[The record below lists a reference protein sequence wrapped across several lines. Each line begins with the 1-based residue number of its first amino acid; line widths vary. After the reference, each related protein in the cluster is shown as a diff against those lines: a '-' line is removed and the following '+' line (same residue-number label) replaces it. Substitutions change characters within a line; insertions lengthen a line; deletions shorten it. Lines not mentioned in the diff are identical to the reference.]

1 MASDIYRTES
11 QEILKLEKIL
21 VQKFNKKTMK
31 NHITKI
37 VTFAIL
43 ITTLISCKVSKDIET
58 PKDAFP
64 ENFRNASVSSDTTSI
79 ADVEWKN
86 FFTEKDIIKLI
97 DSAVARNNDLQI
109 AEKNIEI
116 AQYRFTQSKWGNVP
130 QVNLFVNASTSNPS
144 DNSFTG
150 LNLNQAIGA
159 KHIDDYSA
167 GASLS
172 WEADIWGKIR
182 NQKKGAYAGYLQ
194 SEEVKKALQ
203 TNIVANVSRG
213 YYNLL
218 MLDAQLDI
226 ARQNLRLNDST
237 TNIIKLKY
245 DAGQVTTLAIQQSE
259 AQKLNSA
266 QLIPLLEQ
274 NIAIQENALSV
285 LTGSF
290 PDSKERTIRLSSI
303 EVKNNNA
310 IGIPSSLVSRRP
322 DVKSAELALKVANAN
337 VGITKADLY
346 PTLRITAQ
354 GGVNSFETSN
364 WFNIPASLF
373 GTVAGGL
380 TQPLLNNKKL
390 KTQYNISV
398 AEREKAV
405 LAFRQ
410 SVLVAVSEVSDT
422 LVKVEKLQQQETFL
436 KEKVK
441 TLQQAIKNANLL
453 FKNGMAEYLEVLTAQ
468 ANLLQS
474 ELELADIKRQQLTAN
489 TDLYRALGG
498 GWK

>member
-1 MASDIYRTES
+1 MI
-11 QEILKLEKIL
+11 
-21 VQKFNKKTMK
+21 
-31 NHITKI
+31 
-37 VTFAIL
+37 AIL
-43 ITTLISCKVSKDIET
+43 ITTIISCKVSKDSET

-64 ENFRNASVSSDTTSI
+64 ENFRNASVSKDTTSI

-86 FFTEKDIIKLI
+86 FFTEKDIIELI

-109 AEKNIEI
+109 ATKNIEI

-130 QVNLFVNASTSNPS
+130 QVNLNVSASTSNPS

-150 LNLNQAIGA
+150 KNLGQALGQN
-159 KHIDDYSA
+159 HIDDYSA
-167 GASLS
+167 GATLS

-182 NQKKGAYAGYLQ
+182 NQKKGAFAGYLQ

-203 TNIVANVSRG
+203 TTIVANVSKG

-218 MLDAQLDI
+218 MLDAQLEI
-226 ARQNLRLNDST
+226 AKQNYKLNDST

-259 AQKLNSA
+259 AQKLVSA
-266 QLIPLLEQ
+266 QLIPQLEQ

-290 PDSKERTIRLSSI
+290 PNSKTRTTRLSVL

-310 IGIPSSLVSRRP
+310 VGIPSSLVSRRP

-346 PTLRITAQ
+346 PSLKITAQ

-380 TQPLLNNKKL
+380 TQPLLNNKKVR
-390 KTQYNISV
+390 TQYNIAV

-405 LAFRQ
+405 LSFRQ
-410 SVLVAVSEVSDT
+410 SVLVAVSEVSDA
-422 LVKVEKLQQQETFL
+422 LVKVEKLQQQESFL
-436 KEKVK
+436 KERVK

-453 FKNGMAEYLEVLTAQ
+453 FKNGMAEYLEVLSAQ
-468 ANLLQS
+468 SNLLQS
-474 ELELADIKRQQLTAN
+474 ELELADIKRQQLSAN
-489 TDLYRALGG
+489 TELYRALGG
-498 GWK
+498 GWR

>member
-1 MASDIYRTES
+1 M
-11 QEILKLEKIL
+11 
-21 VQKFNKKTMK
+21 
-31 NHITKI
+31 
-37 VTFAIL
+37 
-43 ITTLISCKVSKDIET
+43 
-58 PKDAFP
+58 
-64 ENFRNASVSSDTTSI
+64 
-79 ADVEWKN
+79 
-86 FFTEKDIIKLI
+86 
-97 DSAVARNNDLQI
+97 
-109 AEKNIEI
+109 
-116 AQYRFTQSKWGNVP
+116 
-130 QVNLFVNASTSNPS
+130 
-144 DNSFTG
+144 
-150 LNLNQAIGA
+150 NLNQALGQ

-167 GASLS
+167 GVSLS

-203 TNIVANVSRG
+203 TNIVANVSKG

-218 MLDAQLDI
+218 MLDAQLNI
-226 ARQNLRLNDST
+226 ARQNLKLNDST
-237 TNIIKLKY
+237 TNIIKLKF
-245 DAGQVTTLAIQQSE
+245 DAGQVTSLGIQQSE
-259 AQKLNSA
+259 AQKLSSE

-290 PDSKERTIRLSSI
+290 PNSKTRSTSLTAIAI
-303 EVKNNNA
+303 KNNNA

-346 PTLRITAQ
+346 PALRITAQ

-380 TQPLLNNKKL
+380 TQPLLNNKRVR
-390 KTQYNISV
+390 TQYNIAV

-405 LAFRQ
+405 LNFRQ
-410 SVLVAVSEVSDT
+410 SVLIAVSEVSDA
-422 LVKVEKLQQQETFL
+422 LVKVEKLQQQEAFL
-436 KEKVK
+436 QQRVK

-453 FKNGMAEYLEVLTAQ
+453 FKNGMAEYLEVLSAQ

-474 ELELADIKRQQLTAN
+474 ELELANIKREQLSAN

>member
-1 MASDIYRTES
+1 M
-11 QEILKLEKIL
+11 
-21 VQKFNKKTMK
+21 KKY
-31 NHITKI
+31 ITKI

-43 ITTLISCKVSKDIET
+43 ITTLISCKISKDIET
-58 PKDAFP
+58 PKDALP
-64 ENFRNASVSSDTTSI
+64 DNFRNASVSSDTISI
-79 ADVEWKN
+79 GDLEWKN
-86 FFTEKDIIKLI
+86 FFTEQDIIKLI
-97 DSAVARNNDLQI
+97 DSAVTRNNDLQI
-109 AEKNIEI
+109 AQKNIEI

-130 QVNLFVNASTSNPS
+130 QVNLSVTASSSNPS

-182 NQKKGAYAGYLQ
+182 NQKKGAFASYLQ

-203 TNIVANVSRG
+203 TTIVANVSKG

-218 MLDAQLDI
+218 MLDAQLAI
-226 ARQNLRLNDST
+226 AKKNVQLNDST

-245 DAGQVTTLAIQQSE
+245 DAGQVTSLAIQQSE
-259 AQKLNSA
+259 AQKLNAS
-266 QLIPLLEQ
+266 QLIPLIEQ

-290 PDSKERTIRLSSI
+290 PSAKERNTLLTTIAI
-303 EVKNNNA
+303 KNNTA

-322 DVKSAELALKVANAN
+322 DVKSTELALKAANAN

-354 GGVNSFETSN
+354 GGLNSFETSN

-380 TQPLLNNKKL
+380 TQPLLNNKRVR
-390 KTQYNISV
+390 TQYNIAV

-410 SVLVAVSEVSDT
+410 QVLVAVSEVADAM
-422 LVKVEKLQQQETFL
+422 VKVEKLQQQEAFL
-436 KEKVK
+436 QQRVK

-453 FKNGMAEYLEVLTAQ
+453 FKNGMAEYLEVITAQ
-468 ANLLQS
+468 SNLLQS
-474 ELELADIKRQQLTAN
+474 ELELADIKRQQLSAN

-498 GWK
+498 GWR

>member
-1 MASDIYRTES
+1 
-11 QEILKLEKIL
+11 
-21 VQKFNKKTMK
+21 MK
-31 NHITKI
+31 NYITKI
-37 VTFAIL
+37 VMIAIL
-43 ITTLISCKVSKDIET
+43 ITTIISCKISKDIET

-64 ENFRNASVSSDTTSI
+64 ENFRSASVSNDTTSI
-79 ADVEWKN
+79 ADLEWKN
-86 FFTEKDIIKLI
+86 FYTEKDIIQLI
-97 DSAVARNNDLQI
+97 DSAVSRNNDLQI
-109 AEKNIEI
+109 AIKNIEI

-130 QVNLFVNASTSNPS
+130 QVNLNVTASTSNPS

-150 LNLNQAIGA
+150 KNLSQALGQN
-159 KHIDDYSA
+159 HIDDYSA

-203 TNIVANVSRG
+203 TNIVANVSKG

-218 MLDAQLDI
+218 MLDAQLEI
-226 ARQNLRLNDST
+226 AKQNFKLNDST
-237 TNIIKLKY
+237 TTIIKLKY

-259 AQKLNSA
+259 AQKLVAA
-266 QLIPLLEQ
+266 QLIPQLEQ

-290 PDSKERTIRLSSI
+290 PNSKTRTIRLSSL

-310 IGIPSSLVSRRP
+310 IGIPSSLVARRP

-346 PTLRITAQ
+346 PALRITAQ

-380 TQPLLNNKKL
+380 TQPLFNNKKV
-390 KTQYNISV
+390 KTQYNIAV
-398 AEREKAV
+398 VEREKAV
-405 LAFRQ
+405 LVFRQ
-410 SVLVAVSEVSDT
+410 SVLVAVSEVSDA
-422 LVKVEKLQQQETFL
+422 LVKVEKLQQQESFL
-436 KEKVK
+436 KERVK

-453 FKNGMAEYLEVLTAQ
+453 FKNGMAEYLEVLSAQ

-474 ELELADIKRQQLTAN
+474 ELELANIKREQLSAN
-489 TDLYRALGG
+489 TELYRALGG
-498 GWK
+498 GWR

>member
-1 MASDIYRTES
+1 MI
-11 QEILKLEKIL
+11 
-21 VQKFNKKTMK
+21 
-31 NHITKI
+31 
-37 VTFAIL
+37 AIL
-43 ITTLISCKVSKDIET
+43 ITTIISCKVSKDIET

-64 ENFRNASVSSDTTSI
+64 ENFRNASVSKDTTSI

-86 FFTEKDIIKLI
+86 FFTEKDIIELI

-109 AEKNIEI
+109 ATKNIEI

-130 QVNLFVNASTSNPS
+130 QVNLNVSASTSNPS

-150 LNLNQAIGA
+150 KNLGQALGQN
-159 KHIDDYSA
+159 HIDDYSA
-167 GASLS
+167 GATLS

-182 NQKKGAYAGYLQ
+182 NQKKGAFAGYLQ

-203 TNIVANVSRG
+203 TTIVANVSKG

-218 MLDAQLDI
+218 MLDAQLEI
-226 ARQNLRLNDST
+226 AKQNYKLNDST

-259 AQKLNSA
+259 AQKLVSA
-266 QLIPLLEQ
+266 QLIPQLEQ

-290 PDSKERTIRLSSI
+290 PNSKTRTTRLSVL

-346 PTLRITAQ
+346 PSLKITAQ

-380 TQPLLNNKKL
+380 TQPLLNNKKVR
-390 KTQYNISV
+390 TQYNIAV

-405 LAFRQ
+405 LSFRQ
-410 SVLVAVSEVSDT
+410 SVLVAVSEVSDA
-422 LVKVEKLQQQETFL
+422 LVKVEKLQQQESFL
-436 KEKVK
+436 KERVK

-453 FKNGMAEYLEVLTAQ
+453 FKNGMAEYLEVLSAQ
-468 ANLLQS
+468 SNLLQS
-474 ELELADIKRQQLTAN
+474 ELELADIKRQQLSAN
-489 TDLYRALGG
+489 TELYRALGG
-498 GWK
+498 GWR

>member
-1 MASDIYRTES
+1 MVL
-11 QEILKLEKIL
+11 IL
-21 VQKFNKKTMK
+21 M
-31 NHITKI
+31 IT
-37 VTFAIL
+37 F
-43 ITTLISCKVSKDIET
+43 ISCKVSKDIET

-64 ENFRNASVSSDTTSI
+64 ENFRNASTSSDTTSI
-79 ADVEWKN
+79 ADLEWKN
-86 FFTEKDIIKLI
+86 FFTEKDIIQLI

-109 AEKNIEI
+109 ATKNIEI
-116 AQYRFTQSKWGNVP
+116 AQYRFTQSKWNNVP
-130 QVNLFVNASTSNPS
+130 EVNLFVNATTSNPS

-150 LNLNQAIGA
+150 LNLNQALGQ

-182 NQKKGAYAGYLQ
+182 SQKQGAFATYLQ

-203 TNIVANVSRG
+203 TNIVANVSKG

-226 ARQNLRLNDST
+226 AKKNVQLNDST
-237 TNIIKLKY
+237 TTIIQLKY
-245 DAGQVTTLAIQQSE
+245 DAGQVTSLAIQQSQ
-259 AQKLNSA
+259 AQKLSSA

-290 PDSKERTIRLSSI
+290 PSSKERTTRLSVI
-303 EVKNNNA
+303 EVKNNAA

-322 DVKSAELALKVANAN
+322 DVKSAELGLKVANSR
-337 VGITKADLY
+337 VGITKANLY
-346 PTLRITAQ
+346 PTLKITAQ
-354 GGVNSFETSN
+354 GGVNSFETST

-380 TQPLLNNKKL
+380 TQPLLNSKKIR
-390 KTQYNISV
+390 TEYNIAK

-405 LAFRQ
+405 FTFRQ
-410 SVLVAVSEVSDT
+410 AVLVAVSEVSDA
-422 LVKVEKLQQQETFL
+422 LVKVEKLEKQESFL
-436 KEKVK
+436 KERVT

-453 FKNGMAEYLEVLTAQ
+453 FKNGMADYLEVLVAQ
-468 ANLLQS
+468 TNLLQS
-474 ELELADIKRQQLTAN
+474 ELELANIKREQLATN
-489 TDLYRALGG
+489 IELYRALGG

>member
-1 MASDIYRTES
+1 
-11 QEILKLEKIL
+11 
-21 VQKFNKKTMK
+21 MK
-31 NHITKI
+31 NYITKI
-37 VTFAIL
+37 VMAAIL
-43 ITTLISCKVSKDIET
+43 ITTIISCKVSKDIET
-58 PKDAFP
+58 PKDALP

-79 ADVEWKN
+79 GDVEWKN
-86 FFTEKDIIKLI
+86 FFTEQDIIKLI
-97 DSAVARNNDLQI
+97 DSAVTRNNDLQI
-109 AEKNIEI
+109 AQKNIEI

-182 NQKKGAYAGYLQ
+182 NQKKGAFASYLQ

-203 TNIVANVSRG
+203 TTIVANVSKG

-218 MLDAQLDI
+218 MLDAQLEI
-226 ARQNLRLNDST
+226 AKKNVQLNDST

-245 DAGQVTTLAIQQSE
+245 DAGQVTSLAIQQSE
-259 AQKLNSA
+259 AQRLTAS

-290 PDSKERTIRLSSI
+290 PSAKERNTLLTSI
-303 EVKNNNA
+303 AIKNNTA

-322 DVKSAELALKVANAN
+322 DVKSAELALKAANAN

-354 GGVNSFETSN
+354 GGLNSFETSN

-380 TQPLLNNKKL
+380 TQPLLNNKRVR
-390 KTQYNISV
+390 TQYNIAV

-405 LAFRQ
+405 LSFRQ
-410 SVLVAVSEVSDT
+410 QVLVAVSEVADAM
-422 LVKVEKLQQQETFL
+422 VKVEKLEKQQTFL
-436 KEKVK
+436 QERVK
-441 TLQQAIKNANLL
+441 TLQTAIKNANLL
-453 FKNGMAEYLEVLTAQ
+453 FKNGMAEYLEVITAQ
-468 ANLLQS
+468 SNLLQS
-474 ELELADIKRQQLTAN
+474 ELELADIKRQQLSAN

>member
-1 MASDIYRTES
+1 VM
-11 QEILKLEKIL
+11 
-21 VQKFNKKTMK
+21 V
-31 NHITKI
+31 
-37 VTFAIL
+37 AIL
-43 ITTLISCKVSKDIET
+43 ITTIISCKVSKDIET

-64 ENFRNASVSSDTTSI
+64 ENFRSASVSKDTTSI

-86 FFTEKDIIKLI
+86 FFTEKDIIQLI

-109 AEKNIEI
+109 ATKNIEI

-130 QVNLFVNASTSNPS
+130 QVNLNVTASTSNPS

-150 LNLNQAIGA
+150 KNLSQALGQN
-159 KHIDDYSA
+159 HIDDYSA

-203 TNIVANVSRG
+203 TTIIANVSKG

-218 MLDAQLDI
+218 MLDAQLEI
-226 ARQNLRLNDST
+226 ARQNLKLNDST
-237 TNIIKLKY
+237 TNIIKLKF
-245 DAGQVTTLAIQQSE
+245 DAGQVTSLGIQQSE
-259 AQKLNSA
+259 AQKLVSA
-266 QLIPLLEQ
+266 QLIPQLEQ

-290 PDSKERTIRLSSI
+290 PNSKTRTTRLSVL
-303 EVKNNNA
+303 EVKNNTA
-310 IGIPSSLVSRRP
+310 IGIPSSLVGRRP

-346 PTLRITAQ
+346 PSLKITAQ

-380 TQPLLNNKKL
+380 TQPLLNNKKVR
-390 KTQYNISV
+390 TQYNIAV

-405 LAFRQ
+405 LSFRQ
-410 SVLVAVSEVSDT
+410 SVLVAVSEVSDA

-436 KEKVK
+436 KERVK

-453 FKNGMAEYLEVLTAQ
+453 FKNGMAEYLEVLSAQ
-468 ANLLQS
+468 SNLLQS
-474 ELELADIKRQQLTAN
+474 ELELANIKREQLSAN
-489 TDLYRALGG
+489 VELYRALGG

>member
-1 MASDIYRTES
+1 
-11 QEILKLEKIL
+11 
-21 VQKFNKKTMK
+21 MK
-31 NHITKI
+31 NYITKI
-37 VTFAIL
+37 VMIAIL
-43 ITTLISCKVSKDIET
+43 ITTIISCKISKDIET

-64 ENFRNASVSSDTTSI
+64 ENFRSASVSNDTTSI
-79 ADVEWKN
+79 ADLEWKN
-86 FFTEKDIIKLI
+86 FYTEKDIIQLI
-97 DSAVARNNDLQI
+97 NSAVSRNNDLQI
-109 AEKNIEI
+109 AIKNIEI

-130 QVNLFVNASTSNPS
+130 QVNLNVTASTSNPS

-150 LNLNQAIGA
+150 KNLSQALGQN
-159 KHIDDYSA
+159 HIDDYSA

-203 TNIVANVSRG
+203 TNIVANVSKG

-218 MLDAQLDI
+218 MLDAQLEI
-226 ARQNLRLNDST
+226 AKQNFKLNDST
-237 TNIIKLKY
+237 TTIIKLKY

-259 AQKLNSA
+259 AQKLVAA
-266 QLIPLLEQ
+266 QLIPQLEQ

-290 PDSKERTIRLSSI
+290 PNSKTRTIRLSSL

-310 IGIPSSLVSRRP
+310 IGIPSSLVARRP

-346 PTLRITAQ
+346 PALRITAQ

-380 TQPLLNNKKL
+380 TQPLFNNKKV
-390 KTQYNISV
+390 KTQYNIAV
-398 AEREKAV
+398 VEREKAV
-405 LAFRQ
+405 LVFRQ
-410 SVLVAVSEVSDT
+410 SVLVAVSEVSDA
-422 LVKVEKLQQQETFL
+422 LVKVEKLQQQESFL
-436 KEKVK
+436 KERVK

-453 FKNGMAEYLEVLTAQ
+453 FKNGMAEYLEVLSAQ

-474 ELELADIKRQQLTAN
+474 ELELANIKREQLSAN
-489 TDLYRALGG
+489 TELYRALGG
-498 GWK
+498 GWR

>member
-1 MASDIYRTES
+1 MTTY
-11 QEILKLEKIL
+11 K
-21 VQKFNKKTMK
+21 MK
-31 NHITKI
+31 NYITKI
-37 VTFAIL
+37 VMIAIL
-43 ITTLISCKVSKDIET
+43 ITTIISCKVSKDIET

-64 ENFRNASVSSDTTSI
+64 ENFRNASVSKDTASI

-86 FFTEKDIIKLI
+86 FFTEKDIIQLI

-109 AEKNIEI
+109 AVKNIEI

-130 QVNLFVNASTSNPS
+130 QVNLSVSASTSNPS

-150 LNLNQAIGA
+150 KNLGQALGQN
-159 KHIDDYSA
+159 HIDDYSA

-182 NQKKGAYAGYLQ
+182 NQKKGAFAGYLQ

-203 TNIVANVSRG
+203 TTIVANVSKG

-218 MLDAQLDI
+218 MLDAQLEI
-226 ARQNLRLNDST
+226 AKQNYKLNDST

-259 AQKLNSA
+259 AQKLVSA
-266 QLIPLLEQ
+266 QLIPQLEQ

-290 PDSKERTIRLSSI
+290 PNSKTRTIRLSTL
-303 EVKNNNA
+303 EVKNNKA
-310 IGIPSSLVSRRP
+310 VGIPSSLVSRRP

-346 PTLRITAQ
+346 PSLKITAQ

-380 TQPLLNNKKL
+380 TQPLLNNKKVR
-390 KTQYNISV
+390 TQYNIAV

-405 LAFRQ
+405 LSFRQ
-410 SVLVAVSEVSDT
+410 SVLVAVSEVSDA
-422 LVKVEKLQQQETFL
+422 LVKVEKLQQQESFL
-436 KEKVK
+436 KERVK

-453 FKNGMAEYLEVLTAQ
+453 FKNGMAEYLEVLSAQ
-468 ANLLQS
+468 SNLLQS

-489 TDLYRALGG
+489 TELYRALGG
-498 GWK
+498 GWR

>member
-1 MASDIYRTES
+1 
-11 QEILKLEKIL
+11 
-21 VQKFNKKTMK
+21 MK
-31 NHITKI
+31 NYITKI
-37 VTFAIL
+37 VMIAIL
-43 ITTLISCKVSKDIET
+43 ITTIISCKVSKDIET

-64 ENFRNASVSSDTTSI
+64 ENFRNASVSKDTTSI
-79 ADVEWKN
+79 GDVEWKN
-86 FFTEKDIIKLI
+86 FYTEKDIIQLI

-109 AEKNIEI
+109 AVKNIEI

-130 QVNLFVNASTSNPS
+130 QVNLNVSASTSNPS

-150 LNLNQAIGA
+150 KNLGQALGQN
-159 KHIDDYSA
+159 HIDDYSA
-167 GASLS
+167 GATLS
-172 WEADIWGKIR
+172 WEADIWGKIK

-203 TNIVANVSRG
+203 TTIVANVSKG

-218 MLDAQLDI
+218 MLDAQLEI
-226 ARQNLRLNDST
+226 AKQNFKLNDST

-259 AQKLNSA
+259 AQKLVSA
-266 QLIPLLEQ
+266 QLIPQLEQ
-274 NIAIQENALSV
+274 NITIQENALSV
-285 LTGSF
+285 LTGAF
-290 PDSKERTIRLSSI
+290 PNSKTRSIRLATL

-322 DVKSAELALKVANAN
+322 DVKSAELALKAANAN

-346 PTLRITAQ
+346 PSLKITAQ

-380 TQPLLNNKKL
+380 TQPLLNNKKVR
-390 KTQYNISV
+390 TQYNIAV

-405 LAFRQ
+405 LSFRQ
-410 SVLVAVSEVSDT
+410 SVLVAVSEVSDA
-422 LVKVEKLQQQETFL
+422 LVKVEKLQQQESFL
-436 KEKVK
+436 KERVK

-453 FKNGMAEYLEVLTAQ
+453 FKNGMAEYLEVLSAQ

-474 ELELADIKRQQLTAN
+474 ELELANIKREQLSAN

>member
-1 MASDIYRTES
+1 M
-11 QEILKLEKIL
+11 
-21 VQKFNKKTMK
+21 V
-31 NHITKI
+31 
-37 VTFAIL
+37 AIL

-64 ENFRNASVSSDTTSI
+64 ENFRSASVSGDTTSI
-79 ADVEWKN
+79 GDLEWKN
-86 FFTEKDIIKLI
+86 FFAEQDIIELI

-109 AEKNIEI
+109 ATKNIEI

-182 NQKKGAYAGYLQ
+182 NQKKGAFANYLQ

-203 TNIVANVSRG
+203 TTIVANVSKG

-218 MLDAQLDI
+218 MLDAQLEI
-226 ARQNLRLNDST
+226 AKKNVQLNDST

-245 DAGQVTTLAIQQSE
+245 DAGQVTSLAVQQSE
-259 AQKLNSA
+259 AQKLTAS

-290 PDSKERTIRLSSI
+290 PGAKERNTLLTGITI
-303 EVKNNNA
+303 KNNTA

-322 DVKSAELALKVANAN
+322 DVKSAELALKAANAN

-346 PTLRITAQ
+346 PSLKITAQ
-354 GGVNSFETSN
+354 GGLNSFETSN

-380 TQPLLNNKKL
+380 TQPLLNNKRVR
-390 KTQYNISV
+390 TQYNIAV

-405 LAFRQ
+405 LSFRQ
-410 SVLVAVSEVSDT
+410 QVLVAVSEVADAI
-422 LVKVEKLQQQETFL
+422 VKVEKLQQQETL
-436 KEKVK
+436 LQERVK
-441 TLQQAIKNANLL
+441 TLQTAIKNANLL
-453 FKNGMAEYLEVLTAQ
+453 FKNGMAEYLEVITAQ
-468 ANLLQS
+468 SNLLQS
-474 ELELADIKRQQLTAN
+474 ELELADIKRQQLSAN

>member
-1 MASDIYRTES
+1 
-11 QEILKLEKIL
+11 
-21 VQKFNKKTMK
+21 MK
-31 NHITKI
+31 NYITKI
-37 VTFAIL
+37 VMIAIL
-43 ITTLISCKVSKDIET
+43 ITTIISCKVSKDIET

-64 ENFRNASVSSDTTSI
+64 ENFRSASVSKDTTSI

-86 FFTEKDIIKLI
+86 FYTEKDIIQLI

-109 AEKNIEI
+109 AIKNIEI

-130 QVNLFVNASTSNPS
+130 QVNLNVTASTSNPS

-150 LNLNQAIGA
+150 KNLSQALGQN
-159 KHIDDYSA
+159 HIDDYSA

-203 TNIVANVSRG
+203 TNIVANVSKG

-218 MLDAQLDI
+218 MLDAQLEI
-226 ARQNLRLNDST
+226 AKQNFKLNDST
-237 TNIIKLKY
+237 TTIIKLKY

-259 AQKLNSA
+259 AQKLVAA
-266 QLIPLLEQ
+266 QLIPQLEQ

-290 PDSKERTIRLSSI
+290 PNSKTRTIRLSSL

-310 IGIPSSLVSRRP
+310 IGIPSSLVARRP

-346 PTLRITAQ
+346 PALRITAQ

-380 TQPLLNNKKL
+380 TQPLFNNKKVR
-390 KTQYNISV
+390 TQYNIAV
-398 AEREKAV
+398 VEREKAV
-405 LAFRQ
+405 LVFRQ
-410 SVLVAVSEVSDT
+410 SVLVAVSEVSDA
-422 LVKVEKLQQQETFL
+422 LVKVEKLQQQESFL
-436 KEKVK
+436 KERVK

-453 FKNGMAEYLEVLTAQ
+453 FKNGMAEYLEVLSAQ
-468 ANLLQS
+468 SNLLQS
-474 ELELADIKRQQLTAN
+474 ELELANIKREQLSAN
-489 TDLYRALGG
+489 TELYRALGG
-498 GWK
+498 GWR

>member
-1 MASDIYRTES
+1 MTTY
-11 QEILKLEKIL
+11 K
-21 VQKFNKKTMK
+21 MK
-31 NHITKI
+31 NYITKI
-37 VTFAIL
+37 VMIAIL
-43 ITTLISCKVSKDIET
+43 ITTIISCKVSKDIET

-64 ENFRNASVSSDTTSI
+64 ENFRNASVSKDTTSI
-79 ADVEWKN
+79 ADLEWKN
-86 FFTEKDIIKLI
+86 FFTEQDIIKLI

-109 AEKNIEI
+109 ATKNIEI

-130 QVNLFVNASTSNPS
+130 QVNLNVSASTSNPS

-150 LNLNQAIGA
+150 KNLGQALGQN
-159 KHIDDYSA
+159 HIDDYSA
-167 GASLS
+167 GATLS
-172 WEADIWGKIR
+172 WEADIWGKIK

-203 TNIVANVSRG
+203 TTIVANVSKG

-218 MLDAQLDI
+218 MLDAQLEI
-226 ARQNLRLNDST
+226 ARQNLKLNDST
-237 TNIIKLKY
+237 TKIIKLKF
-245 DAGQVTTLAIQQSE
+245 DAGQVTSLGIQQSE
-259 AQKLNSA
+259 AQKLVAA
-266 QLIPLLEQ
+266 QLIPQLEQ

-290 PDSKERTIRLSSI
+290 PNSKTRTTRLSII

-346 PTLRITAQ
+346 PSLKITAQ

-380 TQPLLNNKKL
+380 TQPLLNNKKVR
-390 KTQYNISV
+390 TQYNIAV

-405 LAFRQ
+405 LSFRQ
-410 SVLVAVSEVSDT
+410 SVLVAVSEVSDA
-422 LVKVEKLQQQETFL
+422 LVKVEKLQQQESFL
-436 KEKVK
+436 KERVK

-468 ANLLQS
+468 SNLLQS
-474 ELELADIKRQQLTAN
+474 ELELANIKREQLSAN
-489 TDLYRALGG
+489 TELYRALGG
-498 GWK
+498 GWR